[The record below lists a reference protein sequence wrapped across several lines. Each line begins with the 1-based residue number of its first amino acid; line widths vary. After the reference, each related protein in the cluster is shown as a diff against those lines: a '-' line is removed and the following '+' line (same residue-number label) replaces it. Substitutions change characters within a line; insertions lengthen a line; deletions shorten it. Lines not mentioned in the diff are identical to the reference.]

1 MRYSTTALIVLASLF
16 ISQQAAAQ
24 GMRQRFAENALA
36 VASAESNHNRVQ
48 APKRHEQVSVAVYN
62 LKLENVP
69 TVFGNI
75 VTDSLLTEIRKLQS
89 VNAIGLQ
96 EIQEMI
102 SLEATKQMSGC
113 DESES
118 CLAEISGAL
127 GVDELIT
134 GTLSETPSGRVIII
148 RRINQRR
155 SSIISTFTKRLTI
168 GNGEEFLAVIGQAV
182 GKLYSE
188 RDIRPGESRG
198 VAAEVALELNPP
210 PVAAWVTFTT
220 GTLALVAGAAGGV
233 FGYQAMQT
241 GESFANPSGNQSDAA
256 YWMNLQNQG
265 QQLQQSANASF
276 MLAGTLAL
284 TTVVMSLFTDWN
296 GYSGGE

>member
-1 MRYSTTALIVLASLF
+1 MKSSTTALLVLASLF
-16 ISQQAAAQ
+16 ISQQGSAK

-36 VASAESNHNRVQ
+36 AATAESSHKQVR
-48 APKRHEQVSVAVYN
+48 APKSHEQVSVAVYD

-69 TVFGNI
+69 SVFGNI

-155 SSIISTFTKRLTI
+155 SSVISTFTKRLAI
-168 GNGEEFLAVIGQAV
+168 GNGEEFLAVIGQAI

-198 VAAEVALELNPP
+198 VSAEVALKLNPP
-210 PVAAWVTFTT
+210 PIAAWVTYTT
-220 GTLALVAGAAGGV
+220 GTLALLAGAAGGA
-233 FGYQAMQT
+233 FGYRATQT
-241 GESFANPSGNQSDAA
+241 GKAFSAPSNNQSDAA
-256 YWMNLQNQG
+256 YWMDLQNQG
-265 QQLQQSANASF
+265 QQLQQSANTSF

-284 TTVVMSLFTDWN
+284 TTVVMSLFTDWDD
-296 GYSGGE
+296 YSGGE